1 MAKDKARKIKTS
13 RYWTRTC
20 EKCQYEF
27 PNWFVQCPRC
37 KHVWGEKP
45 NDNVQSQSVK
55 VDSTKQSNLKTVR
68 IIANID
74 EEEAKISSLT
84 IYFSGDNGIS
94 WFQMPMVRE
103 NDYFV
108 AEIQNVPTHSTI
120 IYYLKGVDQTGMEFI
135 EDNNAEFYY
144 YNVFEEIEEES
155 MYSEKKEQRSTEPPQ
170 FSKDVAPLLKEI
182 KEDIEEGPVQI
193 STPSFNQQSE
203 RPASQYKPNTSGGV
217 VFTPLNQVKKDVKLR
232 ECPNCKSKVKSDW
245 AACPICGFRF

>member
-20 EKCQYEF
+20 ENCKYEF

-37 KHVWGEKP
+37 KHVWGEKS
-45 NDNVQSQSVK
+45 NEGIQTQSIK
-55 VDSTKQSNLKTVR
+55 AEIPKDSKLKTVR

-74 EEEAKISSLT
+74 EEEVRISSLT

-94 WFQMPMVRE
+94 WFQMPMIRE

-120 IYYLKGVDQTGMEFI
+120 IYYLRGVDEKGMEFI

-144 YNVFEEIEEES
+144 YNVFEELEEENV
-155 MYSEKKEQRSTEPPQ
+155 YSKAQEPEIESPPI
-170 FSKDVAPLLKEI
+170 SNNTTPILKEI

-193 STPSFNQQSE
+193 STPSFAQQSE
-203 RPASQYKPNTSGGV
+203 RKASQYNPSSSGGV
-217 VFTPLNQVKKDVKLR
+217 IFTPLNQIKKDVKLR

-245 AACPICGFRF
+245 AACPICGYRF